1 MSVGRPS
8 DKTAVVTGA
17 RLAGKTVLVTGGES
31 GIGAAIVRRFRAE
44 GAVVLAAGLQEG
56 LLAALAR
63 DTGAEERVCDV
74 TDQSAVADTV
84 RSASQLTGALH
95 VVVNAAGIMHSDSV
109 ADIEDAAWE
118 RLLAVNLSGTMRV
131 CRAAIPYLKSA
142 GGGAVVNVS
151 SVAAFN
157 GSAGMASYGAGKA
170 GVIAFTRALA
180 NEYGRYGI
188 RANCLCPGWVH
199 TPMSEEEMREVARQ
213 RGGTVEQAFAGLTE
227 RIALRRIAEAGEM
240 AGCALFLASEDASFV
255 TGAVLVADG
264 GARTP
269 ATARAL

>member
-1 MSVGRPS
+1 MSGGRL
-8 DKTAVVTGA
+8 DGKTA
-17 RLAGKTVLVTGGES
+17 LVTGGES
-31 GIGAAIVRRFRAE
+31 GLGAAIVRRFRNE
-44 GAVVLAAGLQEG
+44 GALVLAAGVQED
-56 LLAALAR
+56 LLTSLAR
-63 DTGAEERVCDV
+63 ETGVEMRVCDV
-74 TDQSAVADTV
+74 TNQGAVTETV

-95 VVVNAAGIMHSDSV
+95 IVVNAAGIMHADNV
-109 ADIEDAAWE
+109 ADIEDVQWE

-131 CRAAIPYLKSA
+131 CRAAIPYLRAA

-157 GSAGMASYGAGKA
+157 GSAGMATYGAGKA

-180 NEYGRYGI
+180 NEYGQYGI
-188 RANCLCPGWVH
+188 RANCLCPGWVR
-199 TPMSEEEMREVARQ
+199 TPMSEAEMRDVARQ
-213 RGGTVEQAFAGLTE
+213 KGCTIEQAFAGLTE
-227 RIALRRIAEAGEM
+227 RIALRRIAAADEM

-269 ATARAL
+269 AAARAV